1 MLKILFFQF
10 LLILSFNLSHAEL
23 IDINKS
29 SIIFSS
35 KESSDI
41 NNYSWQVN
49 IESVLTAEN
58 NTYFFLKETMAENMS
73 KTPFAN
79 TNRHLIRFIVSNDD
93 TNIFRTAS
101 VSHFRKNLFPYSDEI
116 KITRK
121 IAKTKAHK
129 VELEDVYKI
138 LESLVPTTLYCSID
152 YVYEKKKYNLI
163 KSCDYL
169 NFNTKKEDFF
179 IQIAIG
185 IVPFVSIK
193 EGENINFGYAAINL
207 RKENINL
214 EFLLNKIG
222 PIFTVYKNDGFI
234 KTNSKNV
241 LNILTYFKTKNSFS
255 ERVVIQDAKL
265 SFFKYQ

>member
-1 MLKILFFQF
+1 MLK
-10 LLILSFNLSHAEL
+10 
-23 IDINKS
+23 
-29 SIIFSS
+29 
-35 KESSDI
+35 
-41 NNYSWQVN
+41 
-49 IESVLTAEN
+49 TEN
-58 NTYFFLKETMAENMS
+58 DTYFLLKETMAENMS

-79 TNRHLIRFIVSNDD
+79 TNRHLVRFIVSNYGA
-93 TNIFRTAS
+93 NIFRTSS
-101 VSHFRKNLFPYSDEI
+101 VGNYRKNVFPYRNGI

-169 NFNTKKEDFF
+169 NFNTKKEDLF
-179 IQIAIG
+179 IQIALG

-207 RKENINL
+207 RNENTNL
-214 EFLLNKIG
+214 EFLLNKIE
-222 PIFTVYKNDGFI
+222 PIFTVYKNDGLI
-234 KTNSKNV
+234 KTTLKKV

-255 ERVVIQDAKL
+255 ERIVVQDAKL